1 MTASATTRR
10 AVRVWCAAL
19 AASALLLLPA
29 GAASARGQGWTPW
42 QPPVG
47 VVVAC
52 GTTPVDL
59 SFPYSKEY
67 VRELPLQPGTVD
79 IQQFTGSLTVQF
91 SAGDRSVRLNTGGPG
106 LTITYADG
114 DVETR
119 SSGHYSFAVSPEQ
132 AAQLGVP
139 QIFGT
144 TGLIDFVTHPDGTM
158 TAVRILSKATDVC
171 AELGL

>member
-1 MTASATTRR
+1 MTASATSR
-10 AVRVWCAAL
+10 AARLCCVTL
-19 AASALLLLPA
+19 AASVLLFLPA
-29 GAASARGQGWTPW
+29 ASASARGPDWTPW

-52 GTTPVDL
+52 GATPVDL

-132 AAQLGVP
+132 AAQLGLP

-144 TGLIDFVTHPDGTM
+144 TGLIDFVTHPDGSM
-158 TAVRILSKATDVC
+158 TPVRIPSTVTDVC

>member
-1 MTASATTRR
+1 MTASLLSRPSVR
-10 AVRVWCAAL
+10 LLCVAVAGS
-19 AASALLLLPA
+19 SALLLPA

-79 IQQFTGSLTVQF
+79 IQQFTGSLTVEF

-132 AAQLGVP
+132 AAQLGLP

-158 TAVRILSKATDVC
+158 TPVRIPSKATDVC